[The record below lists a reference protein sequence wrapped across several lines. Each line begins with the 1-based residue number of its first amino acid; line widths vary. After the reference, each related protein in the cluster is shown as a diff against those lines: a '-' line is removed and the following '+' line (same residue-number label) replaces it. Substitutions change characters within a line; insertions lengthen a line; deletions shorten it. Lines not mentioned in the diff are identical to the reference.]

1 MEYILTQIFG
11 QTARV
16 AGPVMGLVVTLAFGL
31 IAVALY
37 KAKKTIDLDD
47 RKEQAR
53 EQERM
58 VEMQGRERERQAMVN
73 ELAATRAQVHQ
84 FLTNHLEHLRVETEK
99 DQTIQQ
105 DTALSLQKVAQA
117 LDAVATKLDGHSNES
132 RASFSKL
139 YDKVDTVKDAV
150 RK

>member
-16 AGPVMGLVVTLAFGL
+16 AGPIIGLGVTLSFGL

-53 EQERM
+53 DQERM
-58 VEMQGRERERQAMVN
+58 AEMQSRERERQAMVN

-84 FLTNHLEHLRVETEK
+84 FLTNHLAHLKDETEK
-99 DQTIQQ
+99 SGAVQQ
-105 DTALSLQKVAQA
+105 GIALSLQKVAQ
-117 LDAVATKLDGHSNES
+117 TLDGANL
-132 RASFSKL
+132 KL
-139 YDKVDTVKDAV
+139 IAIEEKQGEMHRDLL
-150 RK
+150 RG